1 MPFHQ
6 PPSVIRDKG
15 PQLLLQQG
23 YGEHEGTPQQQ
34 PQPLQQHVERGE
46 RLRRTK
52 QGWELKGKNIRG
64 SEKPPASHPRPPLPT
79 LC

>member
-52 QGWELKGKNIRG
+52 QGWEPVRG
-64 SEKPPASHPRPPLPT
+64 AARGRKL
-79 LC
+79 LQWC